1 MANLYAYRGA
11 PSFIGAVADRLTD
24 AGFSRVEDV
33 ASADIVVTYCTSGSA
48 LEDLYFGDGGLI
60 TSAAPGAVLVDLS
73 ATTPNFAREI
83 NAVATVNDLVMVE
96 APATVRSLVAED
108 AFARDN
114 LMGPVATESELTDEV
129 RRLLDA
135 LFGEVVEVGAPGRA
149 QLLRNTHTLP
159 MAADLVSA
167 IEAVALDD
175 ASARSVGALDAD
187 QIPLFSP
194 VSADPVVRA
203 VRQQRFTGAYTA
215 EMLLCELS
223 AALMAAD
230 DAEVILPG
238 VEATMHL
245 LELLVVIGGA
255 DMAPAALSLVYQ
267 DEAAGARAGLDWTRA
282 EQAYGHPA
290 PEEDEDWSAYDDED
304 GCGCGHNHAR
314 EDHDYDDYDDF
325 APYND
330 DFDNFDFRSN

>member
-1 MANLYAYRGA
+1 M
-11 PSFIGAVADRLTD
+11 
-24 AGFSRVEDV
+24 
-33 ASADIVVTYCTSGSA
+33 
-48 LEDLYFGDGGLI
+48 
-60 TSAAPGAVLVDLS
+60 
-73 ATTPNFAREI
+73 
-83 NAVATVNDLVMVE
+83 
-96 APATVRSLVAED
+96 
-108 AFARDN
+108 
-114 LMGPVATESELTDEV
+114 
-129 RRLLDA
+129 
-135 LFGEVVEVGAPGRA
+135 EVGAPGRA

-159 MAADLVSA
+159 LAADLVSA

-194 VSADPVVRA
+194 VSADPVVQA
-203 VRQQRFTGAYTA
+203 VRQQRYTGDYTA
-215 EMLLCELS
+215 EMLLAELS

-282 EQAYGHPA
+282 EVAYGHPA
-290 PEEDEDWSAYDDED
+290 SEEDEDWSAYDDED
-304 GCGCGHNHAR
+304 GCGHDHFR

-330 DFDNFDFRSN
+330 DFDYSSN

>member
-1 MANLYAYRGA
+1 MANLYAYLGA
-11 PSFIGAVADRLTD
+11 PSFIGAVEGRLSD
-24 AGFSRVEDV
+24 AGFSRVGDA
-33 ASADIVVTYCTSGSA
+33 ASADIVVTFCTTASS
-48 LEDLYFGDGGLI
+48 LEDAYFGEAGLVA
-60 TSAAPGAVLVDLS
+60 TAAPGTVLVDLS
-73 ATTPNFAREI
+73 AATPNLAREI

-96 APATVRSLVAED
+96 APVTVRSLVAED
-108 AFARDN
+108 AFSREN
-114 LMGPVATESELTDEV
+114 LLGPVATETELTDEV
-129 RRLLDA
+129 RRFLGA

-149 QLLRNTHTLP
+149 QLLRNTHTVPL
-159 MAADLVSA
+159 AANLVSA

-194 VSADPVVRA
+194 VSADPVIRA
-203 VRQQRFTGAYTA
+203 VRQQRYTGAYTA
-215 EMLLCELS
+215 EMLLSELS

-245 LELLVVIGGA
+245 LELLAVIGGA

-282 EQAYGHPA
+282 EKAYGRPA

-304 GCGCGHNHAR
+304 DCGCDHAR

-330 DFDNFDFRSN
+330 NFDYSNN

>member
-1 MANLYAYRGA
+1 MAKSYAYVGA
-11 PSFIGAVADRLTD
+11 PSFIGAVEGRLAD
-24 AGFSRVEDV
+24 AGFSRVSDV
-33 ASADIVVTYCTSGSA
+33 ASADIVVTFATSGSA
-48 LEDLYFGDGGLI
+48 LEDLYFGDEGLV
-60 TSAAPGAVLVDLS
+60 TTAAPGSTLVDLS
-73 ATTPNFAREI
+73 AATPNFAREI

-96 APATVRSLVAED
+96 APATVRSLVAAD
-108 AFARDN
+108 AFAREN
-114 LMGPVATESELTDEV
+114 LLGPVATEAELTDEI

-135 LFGEVVEVGAPGRA
+135 IFGEVVEVGAPGRA

-159 MAADLVSA
+159 LAADLVSA

-175 ASARSVGALDAD
+175 ASARSVGVLDAD

-194 VSADPVVRA
+194 VSADPVVQA
-203 VRQQRFTGAYTA
+203 VRQQRYTGDYTA
-215 EMLLCELS
+215 EMLLAELS

-255 DMAPAALSLVYQ
+255 DMAPAALYLVYQ

-282 EQAYGHPA
+282 EVAYGHPA
-290 PEEDEDWSAYDDED
+290 SEEDEDWSAYDDED
-304 GCGCGHNHAR
+304 GCGYDHFR

-330 DFDNFDFRSN
+330 DFDYSSN

>member
-1 MANLYAYRGA
+1 MATSYAYLGA
-11 PSFIGAVADRLTD
+11 PSFIASVEGRLAE
-24 AGFSRVEDV
+24 AGFARTEDV
-33 ASADIVVTYCTSGSA
+33 AAADIVVTFCISSSV
-48 LEDLYFGDGGLI
+48 LEDCYFGDDGLV
-60 TSAAPGAVLVDLS
+60 TMAAPGTVLVGLS
-73 ATTPNFAREI
+73 AATPNFAREI

-96 APATVRSLVAED
+96 APVTVRSLTAVD
-108 AFARDN
+108 AFAREN
-114 LMGPVATESELTDEV
+114 LLGPVACETEIGEEV

-135 LFGEVVEVGAPGRA
+135 IFGEVVEVGAPGRA

-159 MAADLVSA
+159 LASALVSA

-194 VSADPVVRA
+194 VSADPVVQA
-203 VRQQRFTGAYTA
+203 VRQQRYTGAYTA

-255 DMAPAALSLVYQ
+255 DMAPAALALVYQ
-267 DEAAGARAGLDWTRA
+267 DESAGARAGLDWTRA

-290 PEEDEDWSAYDDED
+290 SEDDEDWSAYDDED
-304 GCGCGHNHAR
+304 GCGHNHSR

-330 DFDNFDFRSN
+330 DFDYSNN

>member
-1 MANLYAYRGA
+1 MAKSYAYVGA
-11 PSFIGAVADRLTD
+11 PSFIGAVEGRLAD
-24 AGFSRVEDV
+24 AGFSRVPDA
-33 ASADIVVTYCTSGSA
+33 ASADIVVTFATSGSA
-48 LEDLYFGDGGLI
+48 
-60 TSAAPGAVLVDLS
+60 TAAPGSTLVDLS
-73 ATTPNFAREI
+73 AATPNFAREI

-96 APATVRSLVAED
+96 APATVRSLVAAD
-108 AFARDN
+108 AFAREN
-114 LMGPVATESELTDEV
+114 LLGPVATEAELTDEI

-135 LFGEVVEVGAPGRA
+135 IFGEVVEVGAPGRA

-159 MAADLVSA
+159 LAADLVSA

-194 VSADPVVRA
+194 VSADPVVQA
-203 VRQQRFTGAYTA
+203 VRQQRYTGDYTA
-215 EMLLCELS
+215 EMLLAELS

-290 PEEDEDWSAYDDED
+290 SEEDEDWSAYDDED
-304 GCGCGHNHAR
+304 GCGHDHFR

-330 DFDNFDFRSN
+330 DFDYSNN

>member
-1 MANLYAYRGA
+1 MAKSYAYVGA
-11 PSFIGAVADRLTD
+11 PSFIGAVEGRLAD
-24 AGFSRVEDV
+24 AGFSQVSGV
-33 ASADIVVTYCTSGSA
+33 ASADIVVTYATSGSA
-48 LEDLYFGDGGLI
+48 LEDLYFGDEGLV
-60 TSAAPGAVLVDLS
+60 TTAAPGSTLVDLS
-73 ATTPNFAREI
+73 AATPNFAREI

-96 APATVRSLVAED
+96 APATVRSLVAAD
-108 AFARDN
+108 AFAREN
-114 LMGPVATESELTDEV
+114 LLGPVATEAELTDEV

-135 LFGEVVEVGAPGRA
+135 IFGEVVEVGAPGRA

-159 MAADLVSA
+159 LAADLVSA

-194 VSADPVVRA
+194 VSADPVVQA
-203 VRQQRFTGAYTA
+203 VRQQRYTGDYTA
-215 EMLLCELS
+215 EMLLAEL
-223 AALMAAD
+223 
-230 DAEVILPG
+230 AEVILPG

-282 EQAYGHPA
+282 EVAYGHPA
-290 PEEDEDWSAYDDED
+290 SEEDEDWSAYDDED
-304 GCGCGHNHAR
+304 GCGHDHFR

-330 DFDNFDFRSN
+330 DFDYSSN